1 MDYADGGDLAARI
14 KGQRSR
20 NFSEEQI
27 LDWFTQI
34 WLGLKHIHDRKI
46 LHRDLKAQNIFLMKS
61 GMVKIGDLGIAR
73 ILSKTNEW
81 VKTMVGTPYYLSPE
95 IVQNK
100 PYNFKSDIW
109 SLGVL
114 LYELWALK
122 PPFDGTSLQ
131 MLGMRITRGNYWAL
145 PRQYSKEIT
154 SLVKRMLN
162 INSYKRPNIHSV
174 LQESIVQGRIQNFL
188 TKTVLNNEF
197 SHTIFHKQ
205 EVISK
210 DGRINK
216 LEIQFDDKAKPKA
229 IESRRSEDR
238 KPVSI
243 KPVCLNY
250 PFPI

>member
-1 MDYADGGDLAARI
+1 
-14 KGQRSR
+14 
-20 NFSEEQI
+20 
-27 LDWFTQI
+27 
-34 WLGLKHIHDRKI
+34 
-46 LHRDLKAQNIFLMKS
+46 
-61 GMVKIGDLGIAR
+61 
-73 ILSKTNEW
+73 
-81 VKTMVGTPYYLSPE
+81 
-95 IVQNK
+95 
-100 PYNFKSDIW
+100 
-109 SLGVL
+109 
-114 LYELWALK
+114 
-122 PPFDGTSLQ
+122 
-131 MLGMRITRGNYWAL
+131 
-145 PRQYSKEIT
+145 
-154 SLVKRMLN
+154 MLN

-250 PFPI
+250 PFPKKFLTYNILAAGCFEPKQAKITAFQKLTSCYKPAKKQQLPLQKQGWWVPGWFQ